1 MNGVAMMT
9 GLPITCDFV
18 LMGRNV
24 AFGTIT
30 TLHLFFDLPLDKA
43 CPGGLRPKTPLAM
56 IFRRTFT
63 QAGAQRQPGQVN
75 AGLGC
80 YRISLILNRDLDHFN
95 ECDWIN
101 YSQTFIISVSGCK

>member
-1 MNGVAMMT
+1 MMT

-43 CPGGLRPKTPLAM
+43 CPGDCDPRLR
-56 IFRRTFT
+56 
-63 QAGAQRQPGQVN
+63 
-75 AGLGC
+75 
-80 YRISLILNRDLDHFN
+80 
-95 ECDWIN
+95 W
-101 YSQTFIISVSGCK
+101 

>member
-1 MNGVAMMT
+1 MMT

-43 CPGGLRPKTPLAM
+43 CPGDLRPRTQLARN
-56 IFRRTFT
+56 FGRTLT
-63 QAGAQRQPGQVN
+63 
-75 AGLGC
+75 
-80 YRISLILNRDLDHFN
+80 
-95 ECDWIN
+95 
-101 YSQTFIISVSGCK
+101 